1 MTRKR
6 KSNKAGVGFAN
17 SLLQAVA
24 ESSGGG
30 WFTDNQQKKLRLLIR
45 NEFCDLADAG
55 LLYDD
60 VQLDQL
66 EHASEL
72 LNFPNGNRP
81 NHLVDEEDPEEH
93 AIEVEEIEISEV
105 IEGPPDDDPVHAE
118 EEPAAPDPL
127 AHPNCR
133 VVSIE

>member
-1 MTRKR
+1 MAPKR

-30 WFTDNQQKKLRLLIR
+30 WFTDNQQKKLRLIIR

-66 EHASEL
+66 EHESEL

-81 NHLVDEEDPEEH
+81 NHLVDEDPEEP
-93 AIEVEEIEISEV
+93 AIEVEEVEISEV

-118 EEPAAPDPL
+118 EEPVTLDPL

-133 VVSIE
+133 VVAIE

>member
-1 MTRKR
+1 MAPKR
-6 KSNKAGVGFAN
+6 KSNKAEVGFAN

-30 WFTDNQQKKLRLLIR
+30 WFTDNQQKKLRLIIR

-60 VQLDQL
+60 VQLDQM

-72 LNFPNGNRP
+72 LHFPNGNRP
-81 NHLVDEEDPEEH
+81 NHLVDEDSEEP
-93 AIEVEEIEISEV
+93 AIEVEEVEISGV
-105 IEGPPDDDPVHAE
+105 IVGPPDDDPVHAE
-118 EEPAAPDPL
+118 EEPAALDPL